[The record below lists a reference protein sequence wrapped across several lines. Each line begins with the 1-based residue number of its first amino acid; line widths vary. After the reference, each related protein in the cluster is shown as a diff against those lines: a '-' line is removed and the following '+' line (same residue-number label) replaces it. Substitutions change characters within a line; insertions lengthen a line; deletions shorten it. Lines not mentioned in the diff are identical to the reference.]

1 MNLRKSMLLGL
12 SAFLLITQS
21 VSASELL
28 TISRSQEQA
37 YCPAYFDVHYCSTDG
52 SIDACAKGVEMV
64 VSTPTPQPTQTPTPT
79 NPTSPQ
85 SPVPTSPEKPASP
98 EKPSSLD
105 ANLIFNMI
113 NQHRANLG
121 LAAFEKEE
129 KLCAMAQ
136 ERGPELYDEIFTNGN
151 IHGGFYKRNF
161 PWWITENMKYGESEE
176 SVFNWWLSSPIH
188 RKAIES
194 DFIYSCGECYGNS
207 CVQLFTSYTPK

>member
-52 SIDACAKGVEMV
+52 SIDACAKGVEIM
-64 VSTPTPQPTQTPTPT
+64 VSTPTSQ
-79 NPTSPQ
+79 
-85 SPVPTSPEKPASP
+85 

-121 LAAFEKEE
+121 LTAFEKEE

-161 PWWITENMKYGESEE
+161 PWWITENMKHGASEE
-176 SVFNWWLSSPIH
+176 LVFNWWLSSPIH

-207 CVQLFTSYTPK
+207 CAQLFTSYTPK